1 MTGVQTCA
9 LPICF
14 PVTIQEVDLYGGDT
28 TEEAAKIFN
37 NVLKNKATSAQRD
50 VVIANSAFAI
60 QVIESQKSIFECI
73 DMAKESL
80 ESGKALQVLNKFVE
94 LNSQTR

>member
-1 MTGVQTCA
+1 M
-9 LPICF
+9 
-14 PVTIQEVDLYGGDT
+14 YGGDT
-28 TEEAAKIFN
+28 PEEAAKIFN

-94 LNSQTR
+94 LNS